1 MAPDG
6 RLPILG
12 PNPWFSMQILPQDW
26 VVAGAAGEAADRL
39 SIVRMQG
46 IPALNV
52 INGDDGDVMGYRIH
66 HEKHHAIYV
75 AMLAPG
81 GAGTRRC
88 AVSASERLEVTEGNG
103 PAAYFDGSDG
113 EPCYLSVFAPDTGDS
128 TPPGRPPV
136 LPSHPCP
143 TCPGR

>member
-1 MAPDG
+1 MAAP
-6 RLPILG
+6 RPRTLAAAL
-12 PNPWFSMQILPQDW
+12 
-26 VVAGAAGEAADRL
+26 GAAALTLLLAAPVAAQETIAHL
-39 SIVRMQG
+39 IVE
-46 IPALNV
+46 V

-143 TCPGR
+143 TSPGR

>member
-1 MAPDG
+1 MAAP
-6 RLPILG
+6 RPRTLAAAL
-12 PNPWFSMQILPQDW
+12 
-26 VVAGAAGEAADRL
+26 GAAALTLLLAAPVAAQETIAHL
-39 SIVRMQG
+39 IVE
-46 IPALNV
+46 V